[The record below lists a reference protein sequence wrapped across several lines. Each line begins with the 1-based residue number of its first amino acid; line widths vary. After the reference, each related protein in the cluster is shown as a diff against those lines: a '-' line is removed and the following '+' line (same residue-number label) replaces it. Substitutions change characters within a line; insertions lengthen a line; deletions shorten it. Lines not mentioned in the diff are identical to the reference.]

1 MTDPTLH
8 AVKEAAT
15 ADALR
20 RFGVRSGAVAK
31 RFFEPLPLTEQ
42 GPGLIRSGWD
52 AWKNRRNQGLGSIPG
67 AAAKG
72 LWRSTK
78 GFGRGV
84 AEIARELTLGSPFE
98 VARELKHHYNQA
110 GSIPGAMGRH
120 MSNFYLQPNSGL
132 LNQAFAAGLPALE
145 LHEATQD
152 PEHRGERVGGSLAG
166 LAVSPFTARLGI
178 PGALI
183 QQPIQNLGR
192 RIGRHFDSPSYTSNT
207 PNEAFG
213 NGPAPIP
220 LKPTYS

>member
-1 MTDPTLH
+1 MTDSTLH
-8 AVKEAAT
+8 AVKEAAV

-31 RFFEPLPLTEQ
+31 RLFQPLPLTEQ

-52 AWKNRRNQGLGSIPG
+52 AWKNRHSQGLNAIPA

-84 AEIARELTLGSPFE
+84 AEIAREMTMGSPFE
-98 VARELKHHYNQA
+98 VAKELKNHYAQT
-110 GSIPGAMGRH
+110 GSIPKTIGRQ
-120 MSNFYLQPNSGL
+120 MSHFYLHPNAGL
-132 LNQAFAAGLPALE
+132 LNHAFSAGLPAMDLYQ
-145 LHEATQD
+145 ATQD
-152 PEHRGERVGGSLAG
+152 PEHRGERMGGSIAG

-192 RIGRHFDSPSYTSNT
+192 RIGRHFDSPTYTSNA
-207 PNEAFG
+207 PNESFG
-213 NGPAPIP
+213 NGPDPIP